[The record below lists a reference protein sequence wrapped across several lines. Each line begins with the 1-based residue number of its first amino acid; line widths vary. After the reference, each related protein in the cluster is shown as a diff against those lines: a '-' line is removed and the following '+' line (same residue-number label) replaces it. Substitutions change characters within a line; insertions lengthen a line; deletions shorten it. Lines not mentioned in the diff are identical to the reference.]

1 MAVAYDLP
9 KTVYYFRHWKLARG
23 REYDFLRAEVRS
35 RAPVEPSAGIADQS
49 VKTAGN
55 ATEVGFDGG
64 KQIFCRKRH
73 IGLRYLE
80 IITGCVH
87 GARRSDQAGNK
98 IAFAVDG

>member
-1 MAVAYDLP
+1 V
-9 KTVYYFRHWKLARG
+9 G
-23 REYDFLRAEVRS
+23 EYTTSSELKSELGLGA
-35 RAPVEPSAGIADQS
+35 VEPSAGIADTQS

-64 KQIFCRKRH
+64 KQIFGHKRH
-73 IGLRYLE
+73 IGRRYLE
-80 IITGCVH
+80 ITGCAVH